1 MARPAE
7 NWITFEI
14 DGKQVRAPEGA
25 MLVDAAK
32 YGDVE
37 IPYFCYEPKL
47 GQPVGACR
55 MCLVEIEGIPK
66 LQTSCSTP
74 VRDGMVVITT
84 SDRVKHAQNAV
95 VEFLLVNHPLDCPVC
110 DKGGECPLQDISF
123 GWGAGRSRYIEPKR
137 HFKKPLELSPLVAI
151 DRERCI
157 LCYRCVRFSQEV
169 AEDHQ
174 LVFLD
179 RGDYTF
185 VGTHDGRPY
194 VAPFSGN
201 IIELCPV
208 GALTSTAYRFRARPW
223 DIEDSGTICTLCP
236 SQCNVKLTI
245 RDDAKVVRVLARDNE
260 EVDDGWLCDKG
271 RFGYQSF
278 AAPERIAAPMMRIGG
293 FLRET
298 TWERAL
304 AEAASA
310 LERSGENTVARVGG
324 QATNEEGF
332 LVQHLLRKGLD
343 SPHVTSGPSGATPS
357 LARALARVDLSA
369 RVSDIDHADAILVL
383 DTELVDEAPIL
394 DLRVRKAVRRNHA
407 RLVVASSRPS
417 TLDSAAQ
424 AALRFAPGAAEAAL
438 AALATALGSART
450 SGASLDD
457 LARRA
462 GATEGFIPGRPQP
475 TRANAAGAA
484 AAGNGA
490 ASAGGADA
498 VQAAPGTGAASAGGA
513 DAVRAAAELLRDA
526 GDVVVICGERVFG
539 GERGAQAGEALL
551 AVAAALGIADRA
563 ESGLVAIPAE
573 TNGRGLR
580 EVGCS
585 SMHAPGLVDA
595 ATPGDPDS
603 ARGALLLLET
613 DAPEPELA
621 RASSVI
627 AFARFHTETLDSH
640 ADVVF
645 PAEIYAEKEGTVTH
659 PDGRVQRVRQALG
672 RPGEVRAGW
681 SVLVELCERLG
692 VSTGALSSPMVTARV
707 AEAVPFYAGLALDE
721 IGGDGVR
728 WQDRE
733 AASALPTAELS
744 TEPLADPPE
753 PPDGL
758 VLTGAPTLWTG
769 PEVEY
774 SPSLRFLATGEKA
787 WLSVEDARRLGVQM
801 GDEVELSVNGDRLT
815 ATAIVRTA
823 VPAGSVFLSPPAL
836 ADGPVEVRAPQAVA
850 S

>member
-1 MARPAE
+1 MARPE
-7 NWITFEI
+7 QHWITFEI

-32 YGDVE
+32 EGDVE

-74 VRDGMVVITT
+74 VRDGMVVNTT

-123 GWGAGRSRYIEPKR
+123 GWGAGRSRFIEPKR

-179 RGDYTF
+179 RGDHTF

-194 VAPFSGN
+194 VGPFSGN

-208 GALTSTAYRFRARPW
+208 GALTSRAYRFRARPW

-236 SQCNVKLTI
+236 SQCNVTLTV

-278 AAPERIAAPMMRIGG
+278 SSKERITRPLARIGG

-298 TWERAL
+298 SWERAL
-304 AEAASA
+304 SDAASL
-310 LERSGENTVARVGG
+310 LERSGERTVARVGG
-324 QATNEEGF
+324 EATNEEGF
-332 LVQHLLRKGLD
+332 LVQHLLRNALG
-343 SPHVTSGPSGATPS
+343 SPYVISGIAASAAGAPSSGDGASASSPEEFGA

-394 DLRVRKAVRRNHA
+394 DLRVRKAVRRNGA

-417 TLDSAAQ
+417 TLDGAASEV
-424 AALRFAPGAAEAAL
+424 LRFAPGTSEAAL
-438 AALATALGSART
+438 AALAAALDSPRAG
-450 SGASLDD
+450 GLSLDE
-457 LARRA
+457 LARGARA
-462 GATEGFIPGRPQP
+462 EPGFIPGRRSANGHRP
-475 TRANAAGAA
+475 T
-484 AAGNGA
+484 
-490 ASAGGADA
+490 
-498 VQAAPGTGAASAGGA
+498 GA
-513 DAVRAAAELLRDA
+513 DAVRSVAQVVRDA
-526 GDVVVICGERVFG
+526 GDVVVIWGERVVCG
-539 GERGAQAGEALL
+539 PRGAQGGHALL
-551 AVAAALGIADRA
+551 ALADALGVAGRA
-563 ESGLVAIPAE
+563 ESGLIGIPAE

-580 EVGCS
+580 EVGC
-585 SMHAPGLVDA
+585 APGLGPGLIDVE
-595 ATPGDPDS
+595 TPGGAGPGGP
-603 ARGALLLLET
+603 GALLLLET
-613 DAPEPELA
+613 DVPEPVMA
-621 RASSVI
+621 AAGSVI
-627 AFARFHTETLDSH
+627 AFAQFHSEALDEH

-645 PAEIYAEKEGTVTH
+645 PAQVYAEKEGTVTH
-659 PDGRVQRVRQALG
+659 PDGRIQRVRQAIG
-672 RPGEVRAGW
+672 NPGDTRAGW
-681 SVLVELCERLG
+681 SVLAELCERLG
-692 VSTGALSSPMVTARV
+692 AGTGALSASAVTALI
-707 AEAVPFYAGLALDE
+707 ADAVPFYAGLTLDE
-721 IGGDGVR
+721 VGGNGVR
-728 WQDRE
+728 WQQRD
-733 AASALPTAELS
+733 AAAALQHADLPTDSLER
-744 TEPLADPPE
+744 PPAAA
-753 PPDGL
+753 DGL
-758 VLTGAPTLWTG
+758 VLAAAPTLWSG
-769 PEVEY
+769 PAVEH
-774 SPSLRFLATGEKA
+774 SPSLRFLDTRGRAL
-787 WLSVEDARRLGVQM
+787 LSVEDARRLGVRN
-801 GDEVELSVNGDRLT
+801 GDEIELAANGDT
-815 ATAIVRTA
+815 VSAIVVVRTG
-823 VPAGSVFLSPPAL
+823 VPAGSVFLSPPGL
-836 ADGPVEVRAPQAVA
+836 AEGPVEIRAGEPVA

>member
-1 MARPAE
+1 MARPE
-7 NWITFEI
+7 QNWITFEI

-25 MLVDAAK
+25 LLVDAAK
-32 YGDVE
+32 EGDVE

-74 VRDGMVVITT
+74 VRDGMVVVTT

-174 LVFLD
+174 LVFLE
-179 RGDYTF
+179 RGDHTF

-278 AAPERIAAPMMRIGG
+278 AAPERIATPLMRIGG
-293 FLRET
+293 FLREAS
-298 TWERAL
+298 WERAL
-304 AEAASA
+304 AEAASL

-332 LVQHLLRKGLD
+332 LMQHLLRKGLG
-343 SPHVTSGPSGATPS
+343 SPHVTSGPTDAGGGG

-369 RVSDIDHADAILVL
+369 RVSDIDHAGAILVL

-394 DLRVRKAVRRNHA
+394 DLRVRKAVRRNGA

-417 TLDSAAQ
+417 TLDPAAR

-438 AALATALGSART
+438 AALAAALGSPRA
-450 SGASLDD
+450 SEASLDE

-462 GATEGFIPGRPQP
+462 GG
-475 TRANAAGAA
+475 
-484 AAGNGA
+484 
-490 ASAGGADA
+490 AGG
-498 VQAAPGTGAASAGGA
+498 T
-513 DAVRAAAELLRDA
+513 DAVRAAADLLRDA
-526 GDVVVICGERVFG
+526 GDVVVIVGERVFG
-539 GERGAQAGEALL
+539 GERGAPAGEALL
-551 AVAAALGIADRA
+551 AVADALGIAGQA
-563 ESGLVAIPAE
+563 ESGLIAIPAE

-585 SMHAPGLVDA
+585 PGLEPGLADA
-595 ATPGDPDS
+595 AAPGDPDS

-621 RASSVI
+621 RAGAVI
-627 AFARFHTETLDSH
+627 AFARFHTEGLDSH

-659 PDGRVQRVRQALG
+659 PDGRLQRARQALG
-672 RPGEVRAGW
+672 RQGEVRAGW
-681 SVLVELCERLG
+681 SVLAELCERLG
-692 VSTGALSSPMVTARV
+692 AGTGALSLPMVTALV
-707 AEAVPFYAGLALDE
+707 AETVPFYAGLTLDE

-728 WQDRE
+728 WQDRD
-733 AASALPTAELS
+733 AASALPAAELS
-744 TEPLADPPE
+744 TQPLAEPPS

-758 VLTGAPTLWTG
+758 VLAGAPTLWTG

-787 WLSVEDARRLGVQM
+787 WLSVEDARRLGVKS
-801 GDEVELSVNGDRLT
+801 GDEVELSVNGDSLS
-815 ATAIVRTA
+815 AIAIVRTA
-823 VPAGSVFLSPPAL
+823 VPAGSVFLSPPAHVE
-836 ADGPVEVRAPQAVA
+836 GPVEVRSLQAVA

>member
-1 MARPAE
+1 MARPE
-7 NWITFEI
+7 QNWITFEI

-32 YGDVE
+32 HGDVE

-74 VRDGMVVITT
+74 VRDGMVVVTT
-84 SDRVKHAQNAV
+84 SDRVKQAQNAI

-179 RGDYTF
+179 RGDHTF

-278 AAPERIAAPMMRIGG
+278 AAPERITAPLMSIGG

-298 TWERAL
+298 SWERAL
-304 AEAASA
+304 ETAASL
-310 LERSGENTVARVGG
+310 LEHSGESTVARVGG

-332 LVQHLLRKGLD
+332 LMQHLLRKGLG
-343 SPHVTSGPSGATPS
+343 SPHVTAGPAAARPA

-394 DLRVRKAVRRNHA
+394 DLRVRKAVRRNQA

-417 TLDSAAQ
+417 TLDSAAG
-424 AALRFAPGAAEAAL
+424 AVLRFRAGAAEGAVAAL
-438 AALATALGSART
+438 AAALGSPRT
-450 SGASLDD
+450 SGASLDE

-462 GATEGFIPGRPQP
+462 GATTGFIPGRPQL
-475 TRANAAGAA
+475 
-484 AAGNGA
+484 
-490 ASAGGADA
+490 GGAGPTNA
-498 VQAAPGTGAASAGGA
+498 A

-539 GERGAQAGEALL
+539 GERGAEAGEALL
-551 AVAAALGIADRA
+551 ALAGALGIADRA
-563 ESGLVAIPAE
+563 ESGLIAIPAE

-585 SMHAPGLVDA
+585 SVLEPGLADA

-627 AFARFHTETLDSH
+627 AFAQFHTEALESH

-645 PAEIYAEKEGTVTH
+645 PAEIYAEKEGTMTH

-681 SVLVELCERLG
+681 SVLAELCERLG
-692 VSTGALSSPMVTARV
+692 AGTGALSSPMVTALI
-707 AEAVPFYAGLALDE
+707 ADAVPFYTGLTLDE
-721 IGGDGVR
+721 LGGDGLR
-728 WQDRE
+728 WQDRD
-733 AASALPTAELS
+733 AASALPAAELS
-744 TEPLADPPE
+744 SEPLAQPPE
-753 PPDGL
+753 APDGL
-758 VLTGAPTLWTG
+758 VLAGAPTLWAG

-787 WLSVEDARRLGVQM
+787 WLSVEDARRLGVES
-801 GDEVELSVNGDRLT
+801 GDEVELSVNGDRLS
-815 ATAIVRTA
+815 AMAVVRTA

-836 ADGPVEVRAPQAVA
+836 VEGPVEVRVPQAVA

>member
-1 MARPAE
+1 MARPE
-7 NWITFEI
+7 QNWITFEI

-32 YGDVE
+32 HGDVE

-174 LVFLD
+174 LVFLE
-179 RGDYTF
+179 RGDHTF
-185 VGTHDGRPY
+185 VGTHNGRPY

-245 RDDAKVVRVLARDNE
+245 RDDAKVLRVLARDNE

-278 AAPERIAAPMMRIGG
+278 AAPERITAPLMRIGG
-293 FLRET
+293 FLREAS
-298 TWERAL
+298 WERAL
-304 AEAASA
+304 EAAASL

-332 LVQHLLRKGLD
+332 LVQHLLRKGLG
-343 SPHVTSGPSGATPS
+343 SPHVSAGPAPGGTTLS
-357 LARALARVDLSA
+357 RALARVDLSA
-369 RVSDIDHADAILVL
+369 RVSDIDHANAILVL

-394 DLRVRKAVRRNHA
+394 DLRVRKAVRRNRA

-417 TLDSAAQ
+417 TLDAAAG
-424 AALRFAPGAAEAAL
+424 AALRFRAGAAEGAMAAV
-438 AALATALGSART
+438 AAALGSPRT
-450 SGASLDD
+450 SGASLDE
-457 LARRA
+457 LSRRA
-462 GATEGFIPGRPQP
+462 GATSGFIPGRPQL
-475 TRANAAGAA
+475 
-484 AAGNGA
+484 
-490 ASAGGADA
+490 GGAG
-498 VQAAPGTGAASAGGA
+498 PTSAA

-539 GERGAQAGEALL
+539 GERGGEAGEALL
-551 AVAAALGIADRA
+551 ALAGALGIAGRA
-563 ESGLVAIPAE
+563 ESGLIAIPAE

-585 SMHAPGLVDA
+585 SLLEPGLADA

-621 RASSVI
+621 RASAVV
-627 AFARFHTETLDSH
+627 AFARFNTDALESH

-645 PAEIYAEKEGTVTH
+645 PAEIYAEKEGTMTH

-681 SVLVELCERLG
+681 SVLAELCERLG
-692 VSTGALSSPMVTARV
+692 AGTGALSTPMVTALI
-707 AEAVPFYAGLALDE
+707 ADAVPFYAGLTLDE
-721 IGGDGVR
+721 LGGDGVR
-728 WQDRE
+728 WQDRD
-733 AASALPTAELS
+733 AASALPAAELS
-744 TEPLADPPE
+744 DRAAPGAAGAAGRAGLGRGAHALGGTGGGVLAVAALPRHRREGVDV
-753 PPDGL
+753 GR
-758 VLTGAPTLWTG
+758 GRAP
-769 PEVEY
+769 
-774 SPSLRFLATGEKA
+774 
-787 WLSVEDARRLGVQM
+787 ARRG
-801 GDEVELSVNGDRLT
+801 ER
-815 ATAIVRTA
+815 
-823 VPAGSVFLSPPAL
+823 
-836 ADGPVEVRAPQAVA
+836 
-850 S
+850 

>member
-1 MARPAE
+1 MARPE
-7 NWITFEI
+7 QNWITFEI
-14 DGKQVRAPEGA
+14 DGKQVRAREGA

-32 YGDVE
+32 EGDVE

-74 VRDGMVVITT
+74 VRDGMVVVTT
-84 SDRVKHAQNAV
+84 SDRVKQAQNAV

-123 GWGAGRSRYIEPKR
+123 GWGAGRSRFIEPKR

-179 RGDYTF
+179 RADHTF
-185 VGTHDGRPY
+185 VGTHGGRPY

-223 DIEDSGTICTLCP
+223 DIEDSGTVCTLCP

-245 RDDAKVVRVLARDNE
+245 RDDARVVRVLARDNE

-278 AAPERIAAPMMRIGG
+278 AAPERITAPLMRIGG

-298 TWERAL
+298 SWDRAL

-332 LVQHLLRKGLD
+332 LVQHLMRERLG
-343 SPHVTSGPSGATPS
+343 SPHLTAGPSPPGA

-394 DLRVRKAVRRNHA
+394 DLRVRKAVRRNRA

-417 TLDSAAQ
+417 TLDSAAK

-438 AALATALGSART
+438 AALAAALGSPRAG
-450 SGASLDD
+450 GADLDE

-462 GATEGFIPGRPQP
+462 GATGGFIPGRPQP
-475 TRANAAGAA
+475 AHGNGAA
-484 AAGNGA
+484 AAAGDGA
-490 ASAGGADA
+490 G
-498 VQAAPGTGAASAGGA
+498 APGPA

-526 GDVVVICGERVFG
+526 GDVVVIWGERVFG

-551 AVAAALGIADRA
+551 AVAAALGVADRP
-563 ESGLVAIPAE
+563 ESGMIAIPAE

-585 SMHAPGLVDA
+585 PGLEPGLADA

-613 DAPEPELA
+613 GASEPELA

-627 AFARFHTETLDSH
+627 AFARFHTDALDSQ

-645 PAEIYAEKEGTVTH
+645 PAEIYAEKDGTVTH
-659 PDGRVQRVRQALG
+659 PDGRVQRVRQAVG
-672 RPGEVRAGW
+672 RPGEVHAGW
-681 SVLVELCERLG
+681 HVLEELCERLG
-692 VSTGALSSPMVTARV
+692 AGTGARSSSMVTTLIAD
-707 AEAVPFYAGLALDE
+707 AVPFYAGLTLDE
-721 IGGDGVR
+721 IGGDGLR
-728 WQDRE
+728 WQDRD
-733 AASALPTAELS
+733 AASALPAAELAS
-744 TEPLADPPE
+744 EPLAE
-753 PPDGL
+753 PPAPREGL
-758 VLTGAPTLWTG
+758 VLGAAPTLWTG

-774 SPSLRFLATGEKA
+774 SPSLRFLATGEQA
-787 WLSVEDARRLGVQM
+787 WLSVEDARRLGVAD
-801 GDEVELSVNGDRLT
+801 GDEVELSVNGDRLS
-815 ATAIVRTA
+815 ATAVVRTA
-823 VPAGSVFLSPPAL
+823 VPAGSVFLSAPAL
-836 ADGPVEVRAPQAVA
+836 AEGPVEVTARQAVA

>member
-1 MARPAE
+1 MARPE
-7 NWITFEI
+7 QNWITFEI

-66 LQTSCSTP
+66 LQTSCSTA

-84 SDRVKHAQNAV
+84 SDRVKHAQNAI

-179 RGDYTF
+179 RGDHTF
-185 VGTHDGRPY
+185 VGTHHGRPY

-278 AAPERIAAPMMRIGG
+278 GVPERIAVPLMRIGG

-298 TWERAL
+298 SWERAL

-332 LVQHLLRKGLD
+332 LVQHLLRRGLG
-343 SPHVTSGPSGATPS
+343 SPHVTAGPSGATGADGAG
-357 LARALARVDLSA
+357 LTRALARVDLSA

-394 DLRVRKAVRRNHA
+394 DLRVRKAVRRNNA

-417 TLDSAAQ
+417 TLDSAAR
-424 AALRFAPGAAEAAL
+424 AALRFAPGAAEAAMAGL
-438 AALATALGSART
+438 AAALGSPRT
-450 SGASLDD
+450 SGASLDE

-462 GATEGFIPGRPQP
+462 GATTGFIPGRPP
-475 TRANAAGAA
+475 L
-484 AAGNGA
+484 NGA
-490 ASAGGADA
+490 GPSSA
-498 VQAAPGTGAASAGGA
+498 A
-513 DAVRAAAELLRDA
+513 DAVRAAAELLRNA

-539 GERGAQAGEALL
+539 GERGTHAGEALL
-551 AVAAALGIADRA
+551 AMAAALGIADRT
-563 ESGLVAIPAE
+563 ESGLIAIPAE

-585 SMHAPGLVDA
+585 SMLEPGLADA

-627 AFARFHTETLDSH
+627 AFARFHSDALDSH

-681 SVLVELCERLG
+681 SVLAELCERLG
-692 VSTGALSSPMVTARV
+692 AGTGALSSPMVTTLIAD
-707 AEAVPFYAGLALDE
+707 AVPFYSGLTLDE

-728 WQDRE
+728 WQDRDP
-733 AASALPTAELS
+733 ASALPAAELS
-744 TEPLADPPE
+744 TEPLAEPPE
-753 PPDGL
+753 PHDGL
-758 VLTGAPTLWTG
+758 VLAGAPTLWAG

-787 WLSVEDARRLGVQM
+787 WLSAEDARRLGVES
-801 GDEVELSVNGDRLT
+801 GDEVELSVNGDRLS
-815 ATAIVRTA
+815 ATAVVRTA

-836 ADGPVEVRAPQAVA
+836 VEGPVEVRAPQAVA

>member
-1 MARPAE
+1 MARPE
-7 NWITFEI
+7 EKLITFEI
-14 DGKQVRAPEGA
+14 DGKEVRAPEGA

-32 YGDVE
+32 QGDVE

-74 VRDGMVVITT
+74 VRDGMVVNTT

-123 GWGAGRSRYIEPKR
+123 GWGAGRSRFIEPKR

-179 RGDYTF
+179 RGDHTF

-223 DIEDSGTICTLCP
+223 DIEQSGTVCTLCP
-236 SQCNVKLTI
+236 SQCNVALTV
-245 RDDAKVVRVLARDNE
+245 RDDAKVVRVLARQND

-278 AAPERIAAPMMRIGG
+278 GSPDRVTAPLARIGG

-298 TWERAL
+298 TWERAIE
-304 AEAASA
+304 EAASL
-310 LERSGENTVARVGG
+310 LERSGQNTVARVGG

-332 LVQHLLRKGLD
+332 LVQHLLRSGLG
-343 SPHVTSGPSGATPS
+343 SPNVFSGLAAGGGGSNGSAPGPDEARG

-369 RVSDIDHADAILVL
+369 RVSDIDHADAILVV
-383 DTELVDEAPIL
+383 DAELVDEAPIL
-394 DLRVRKAVRRNHA
+394 DLRVRKAVRRNGA

-417 TLDSAAQ
+417 TLDGAASD
-424 AALRFAPGAAEAAL
+424 ALRFAPGASEAAL
-438 AALATALGSART
+438 GALAAALGSSRAD
-450 SGASLDD
+450 ANALDE
-457 LARRA
+457 LARSARV
-462 GATEGFIPGRPQP
+462 EPGFIPGRPA
-475 TRANAAGAA
+475 T
-484 AAGNGA
+484 NGGSP
-490 ASAGGADA
+490 SA
-498 VQAAPGTGAASAGGA
+498 A
-513 DAVRAAAELLRDA
+513 DAVRSVARLLRDA
-526 GDVVVICGERVFG
+526 GDVVVIWGEQVVCGG
-539 GERGAQAGEALL
+539 RGIQAGQALL
-551 AVAAALGIADRA
+551 AVADALGMASKP
-563 ESGLVAIPAE
+563 ESGLIGIPAE

-580 EVGCS
+580 EVGCVAG
-585 SMHAPGLVDA
+585 MGPGLADA
-595 ATPGDPDS
+595 DPPGPGDAP
-603 ARGALLLLET
+603 GALLLLEA
-613 DAPEPELA
+613 DVPEAELA
-621 RASSVI
+621 GAAAVI
-627 AFARFHTETLDSH
+627 AFAQFPTAALESH

-645 PAEIYAEKEGTVTH
+645 PAEVYAEKEGTVTH
-659 PDGRVQRVRQALG
+659 PDGRIQRVRQAVG
-672 RPGEVRAGW
+672 HAGQTRAGW
-681 SVLVELCERLG
+681 SVLAELCERVG
-692 VSTGALSSPMVTARV
+692 AGTGALSSSMVTALIV
-707 AEAVPFYAGLALDE
+707 ETVPFYAGLTLDE
-721 IGGDGVR
+721 VGGDGVR
-728 WQDRE
+728 WQDGE
-733 AASALPTAELS
+733 AASALPES
-744 TEPLADPPE
+744 E
-753 PPDGL
+753 PPSAPLERPPAAEEGL
-758 VLTGAPTLWTG
+758 VLAGAPSLWTG
-769 PEVEY
+769 SAVEH
-774 SPSLRFLATGEKA
+774 SPSLRFLGTGPRA
-787 WLSVEDARRLGVQM
+787 LVSVEDARRLGVRS
-801 GDEVELSVNGDRLT
+801 GEEVELSANGDSVT
-815 ATAIVRTA
+815 ATAVIRTG
-823 VPAGSVFLSPPAL
+823 VPAGSVFLSPPSL
-836 ADGPVEVRAPQAVA
+836 AAGPVELRTREAVA